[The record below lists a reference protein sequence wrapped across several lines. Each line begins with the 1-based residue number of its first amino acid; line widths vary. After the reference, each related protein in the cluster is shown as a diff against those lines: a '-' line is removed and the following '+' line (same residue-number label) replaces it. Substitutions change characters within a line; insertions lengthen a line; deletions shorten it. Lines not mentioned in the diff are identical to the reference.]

1 MTSAMSPDLENFV
14 EELQAYR
21 DPRGAEFQVTL
32 DRWVASTEKA
42 LRLVDET
49 ANFDADHIEPLDEIR
64 AIVRQKERPVLER
77 LWAFQHVMDALQIL
91 ADEKAR
97 FARQQL
103 EKLRQPAFR

>member
-1 MTSAMSPDLENFV
+1 MSPDLENFI

-42 LRLVDET
+42 LREIDKT
-49 ANFDADHIEPLDEIR
+49 ADFDADHIEPLDEIR

-77 LWAFQHVMDALQIL
+77 LFAFQHVMDALQIL
-91 ADEKAR
+91 ADEKVR
-97 FARQQL
+97 FTREQRLKL
-103 EKLRQPAFR
+103 ERAAMAAT